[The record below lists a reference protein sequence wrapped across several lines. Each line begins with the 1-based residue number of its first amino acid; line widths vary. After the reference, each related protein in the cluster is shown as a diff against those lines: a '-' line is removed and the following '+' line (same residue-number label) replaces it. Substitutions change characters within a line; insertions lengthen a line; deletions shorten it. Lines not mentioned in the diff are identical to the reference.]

1 MGISDQARSLLD
13 SLLAD
18 TSASMKGDAAMTQGV
33 IVGVLLTGLMGLLWV
48 IVLDLLSNNHR
59 SHDNRQ
65 ENPSPEP
72 HDGEKPH
79 ESSPRKSKVAA

>member
-13 SLLAD
+13 SLLAN

-48 IVLDLLSNNHR
+48 IVLDLLGNNHH

-72 HDGEKPH
+72 HDGEEPH
-79 ESSPRKSKVAA
+79 EISPRKSKVAA